1 MMSFQAFD
9 RDLSLGG
16 AGMSTYVVSDI
27 HGEYDLFMGMLERIH
42 FSEQD
47 ILYVLG
53 DVLDRGPHPIKVLLE
68 MMKYPNIIPMIGN
81 HEVMGLTC
89 LRFLM
94 QEITDDNISKITDHP
109 AIVQKLIN
117 WQMNGSVTTT
127 DEFHKLDMETREQVL
142 HYMEEFILYEELT
155 VGDTEYIL
163 VHGGLGNFEPD
174 RPLEDYDLDELVWT
188 RPDYEMAYYDD
199 IYVITGHTPTQAIE
213 ANDRPGYIYRKHNH
227 IAIDCGAC
235 RYDGRLGAICL
246 ETGEEFYV
254 EKEKIR

>member
-1 MMSFQAFD
+1 
-9 RDLSLGG
+9 
-16 AGMSTYVVSDI
+16 MSTYVVSDI
-27 HGEYDLFMGMLERIH
+27 HGEYELFMRMLERIH

-53 DVLDRGPHPIKVLLE
+53 DVLDRGPHPMKVLLE

-89 LRFLM
+89 LKFLM
-94 QEITDDNISKITDHP
+94 VEITEDTISRLTENPDILH
-109 AIVQKLIN
+109 KLIN
-117 WQMNGSVTTT
+117 WQQNGSITTT
-127 DEFHKLDMETREQVL
+127 DEFHKLDAKTREQII
-142 HYMEEFILYEELT
+142 HYIEDFILYEELT
-155 VGDTEYIL
+155 VNDTDYIL

-174 RPLEDYDLDELVWT
+174 RPLYDYDLHEIVWT
-188 RPDYEMAYYDD
+188 RPDYETAYFADK
-199 IYVITGHTPTQAIE
+199 YVITGHTPTQFIE

-235 RYDGRLGAICL
+235 HPTGRLGAICL

-254 EKEKIR
+254 ERES